1 MKQILLSLLLSIAV
15 IGNVQARDITFGIVP
30 QQSAITLANNWGPIL
45 EYVSQQSGYNL
56 VFRTAKDIPEFEGRV
71 LTGEYDVAYMNP
83 YHYTV
88 FHQKPGYQAFAKQ
101 KDKRIHG
108 ILVVKKDTSITSLEE
123 LDGKRLAFPSPA
135 AFAASVVPRAALKN
149 QGINITP
156 QYVSSHDSVYLN
168 VARDFFIA
176 GGGIERTFNNTD
188 PEVSKQLRVLWKTPG
203 YTPHAFAFHPDL
215 DPQVADAIKAAFL
228 SLNNSEKGQTLLG
241 NISFKGIE
249 PAQNE
254 DWDDVRALNITL
266 LQHLLSD

>member
-1 MKQILLSLLLSIAV
+1 MKGILLSLLFSITLVPHA
-15 IGNVQARDITFGIVP
+15 QARDITFGIVP

-45 EYVSQQSGYNL
+45 EYVSQQSGHNI

-71 LTGEYDVAYMNP
+71 LTGEYDIAYMNP

-88 FHQKPGYQAFAKQ
+88 FHQKPGYKAFVKQ

-108 ILVVKKDTSITSLEE
+108 ILVVKKATSISSLEA

-149 QGINITP
+149 QGISITP

-168 VARDFFIA
+168 VAREFFIA

-188 PEVSKQLRVLWKTPG
+188 AEVSEQLRVLWKTPG

-215 DPQVADAIKAAFL
+215 DAKTAAAIKAAFI
-228 SLNNSEKGQTLLG
+228 SLNDSEKGRALLD

-249 PAQNE
+249 SAQDE

-266 LQHLLSD
+266 LQHLLSE